1 VAGCREAANHAS
13 LITSDREEEMTMMLR
28 NLCSVALLLGMSSTA
43 VAAEVAPPRKLS
55 AAELDRMVASPSRGA
70 AMGTL
75 PVGERGPKVLVMRRT
90 KSGEAEVHDALNDV
104 FLVRSGRATVTVG
117 GTVTGN
123 RQTSPG
129 EWRGG
134 TIAGASNFEVG
145 PGDVLWIPA
154 GVPHQIIVPDNGDFS
169 YLAFKSAK

>member
-1 VAGCREAANHAS
+1 
-13 LITSDREEEMTMMLR
+13 
-28 NLCSVALLLGMSSTA
+28 
-43 VAAEVAPPRKLS
+43 
-55 AAELDRMVASPSRGA
+55 
-70 AMGTL
+70 MGTL
-75 PVGERGPKVLVMRRT
+75 PVGERGPKVLVLRRT
-90 KSGEAEVHDALNDV
+90 KSGEAEVHDSLNDL
-104 FLVRSGRATVTVG
+104 FLVRAGRATVTVG

-134 TIAGASNFEVG
+134 TIAGGSSFEVG

-154 GVPHQIIVPDNGDFS
+154 GLPHQIIVPDNGDFS